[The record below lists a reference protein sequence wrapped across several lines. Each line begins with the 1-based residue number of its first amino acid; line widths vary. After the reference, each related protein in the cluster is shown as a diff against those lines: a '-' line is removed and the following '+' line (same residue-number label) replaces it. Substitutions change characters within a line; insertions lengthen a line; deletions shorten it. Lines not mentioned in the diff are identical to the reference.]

1 MSRATILSL
10 LFVGIVVSALAYLA
24 MAGQPLRGPFKVTLQ
39 LSHMPQLNE
48 EVALVCSVTSES
60 DVDSALVSFS
70 IEDTV
75 NVKIISGQK
84 KWHGKFKK
92 NETKEFMLIVSFQD
106 EGTFQIWAGAQVI
119 APILTMPDLEG
130 LTARTY
136 KNKPAELL
144 VRKPS
149 PMPRPAWIINAR
161 INARFDSSKAVYEIE
176 NRKRTQD

>member
-10 LFVGIVVSALAYLA
+10 LFVGLVVSAVAYFA
-24 MAGQPLRGPFKVTLQ
+24 MAGQPFRGPFKVTLQ
-39 LSHMPQLNE
+39 LSHMPQLDE

-60 DVDSALVSFS
+60 DVNSALVAFS

-92 NETKEFMLIVSFQD
+92 NETKEFRLTVSFQD
-106 EGTFQIWAGAQVI
+106 EGTFQIWAGAQMI
-119 APILTMPDLEG
+119 APILGMPDLKG
-130 LTARTY
+130 LTVRTY

-149 PMPRPAWIINAR
+149 PKPPPAWIINAR
-161 INARFDSSKAVYEIE
+161 INARLDSSKAVYEME
-176 NRKRTQD
+176 SRKKTQD